1 MERRIGIAELVDGI
15 RSGQVA
21 ELFACGTAAV
31 ITPIGLLK
39 DDAGSYPIGSGEP
52 GETTIALRKNLLDI
66 QYGRA
71 EDTHGWLRRV
81 L

>member
-1 MERRIGIAELVDGI
+1 M
-15 RSGQVA
+15 A

-31 ITPIGLLK
+31 ITPIGVLK
-39 DDAGSYPIGSGEP
+39 DDAGTYQIGSGEP
-52 GETTIALRKNLLDI
+52 GETTAALRKNLLDI

-71 EDTHGWLRRV
+71 TDTHSWLRRV

>member
-1 MERRIGIAELVDGI
+1 M
-15 RSGQVA
+15 
-21 ELFACGTAAV
+21 
-31 ITPIGLLK
+31 ITPIGVLK
-39 DDAGSYPIGSGEP
+39 DDAGTYRVGSGET
-52 GETTIALRKNLLDI
+52 GETTAALRKNLLDI